1 MLEIKDLHVQFH
13 TSDHEAV
20 RGISLRV
27 DEGEIMGLV
36 GESGSGKSVTAMMIA
51 GLLREDRVKTKGQ
64 ILLDGRDMLAA
75 DGEDLLSYQG
85 KDIGVVFQEPMSALN
100 PVMRIGPQVEEC
112 LRVHTKLSR
121 EERRELALQA
131 MRDVDLDNVEEVY
144 RKFPHELS
152 GGMLQRVCIAA
163 AIISHPR
170 LLLADEPTTAL
181 DVTIQAQ
188 ILELLKRLNRERD
201 MSILFISH
209 NLNVVRKLC
218 TRVAVMQKGRIV
230 EEGET
235 EQVFHAPQDPY
246 TQRLIA
252 AIPTRRKIDD

>member
-20 RGISLRV
+20 RGISLQVR
-27 DEGEIMGLV
+27 DGEILGLV
-36 GESGSGKSVTAMMIA
+36 GESGSGKTVTAMMVA
-51 GLLREDRVKTKGQ
+51 GLLGEDRARMQGQ
-64 ILLDGRDMLAA
+64 ILLDGV
-75 DGEDLLSYQG
+75 DLLRTGGEELRRRQG

-100 PVMRIGPQVEEC
+100 PVMRIGVQVEES
-112 LRVHTKLSR
+112 LRVHTKLSK

-131 MRDVDLDNVEEVY
+131 LRDVDLDRAEEVY
-144 RKFPHELS
+144 HKYPHELS

-163 AIISHPR
+163 AIINRPR

-188 ILELLKRLNRERD
+188 ILELLKRLNRERE
-201 MSILFISH
+201 MSVLFISH
-209 NLNVVRKLC
+209 NLHVVRKLC
-218 TRVAVMQKGRIV
+218 TRVAVMEKGLIV
-230 EEGET
+230 EEGDT
-235 EQVFHAPQDPY
+235 EQVFCQPQSPY

-252 AIPTRRKIDD
+252 AIPTRRKIDG